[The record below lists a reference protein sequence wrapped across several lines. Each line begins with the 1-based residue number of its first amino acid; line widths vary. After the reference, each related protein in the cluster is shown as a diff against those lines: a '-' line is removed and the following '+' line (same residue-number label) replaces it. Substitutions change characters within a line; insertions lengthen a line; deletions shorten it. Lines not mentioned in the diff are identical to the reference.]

1 MWLLWFVGV
10 SVILLAFQPTNN
22 LFAAGQ
28 TLNPTVTPT
37 LFPSPSLYPT
47 LNPSQANWK
56 ETKLPFKLT
65 DPGNGK
71 RIATSYSGQ
80 YVGITTPYGI
90 YVSIDYGQTF
100 QWAKQNSNYD
110 DLSMTV
116 EWFSIVSDSTGLYM
130 HALNNK
136 GVIWSTNGNLDNSWY
151 PFPSTLG
158 YIYMDI
164 ASDNSGQYIYAI
176 SDNSVDSTL
185 CNVIQYFSGTY
196 SFSTTFSFDNCNK
209 VFVDSTNINLLVIGA
224 NANQIALSTNSGLT
238 FNLYT
243 LTYSVDT
250 HFAFI
255 SMSYTNFNNYVY
267 IAVNGGGVEVSNNF
281 GQDWISP
288 ITTFNTDFGNS
299 TMIASSGTGQYVV
312 FGGATQSGSTNAE
325 IWMSSDYGATFTSA
339 FPTSG
344 KIITA
349 GTASSSGSSIYV
361 ISDDYLYC
369 YQQGKVL
376 RG

>member
-1 MWLLWFVGV
+1 MWLLWLIGV

-22 LFAAGQ
+22 LFADGQ

-47 LNPSQANWK
+47 LNPSQSSWK
-56 ETKLPFKLT
+56 ETKLPFKLD
-65 DPGNGK
+65 DPRNGK

-80 YVGITTPYGI
+80 YVGIATPYGI
-90 YVSIDYGQTF
+90 YVSYDYGQTF
-100 QWAKQNSNYD
+100 EWARQNSNYD

-116 EWFSIVSDSTGLYM
+116 EWSSIVSDSTGLYM

-136 GVIWSTNGNLDNSWY
+136 GIIWSTNGNIDNSWY
-151 PFPSTLG
+151 PFSNTIG
-158 YIYMDI
+158 YVFVDI
-164 ASDNSGQYIYAI
+164 ASDNSGQYIYGI
-176 SDNSVDSTL
+176 MGDSVDETL
-185 CNVIQYFSGTY
+185 CSVIQYLGGEFS
-196 SFSTTFSFDNCNK
+196 FITTFSFNNCNK
-209 VFVDSTNINLLVIGA
+209 VFVDSTNVNLLVIGE
-224 NANQIALSTNSGLT
+224 NANQIALSTNSGST
-238 FNLYT
+238 FNIYT
-243 LTYSVDT
+243 LPYSLNTD
-250 HFAFI
+250 FAFI

-267 IAVNGGGVEVSNNF
+267 IAVSGQSVGVSNNF

-288 ITTFNTDFGNS
+288 VTTFNTDFGNA

-312 FGGATQSGSTNAE
+312 FGGATRSGSTNAE

-349 GTASSSGSSIYV
+349 GTASSSGASIYV

-369 YQQGKVL
+369 YQQG
-376 RG
+376 